1 MVKAVTLEGA
11 AFFVPVISLFVDEVP
26 IKRKQE
32 NMADMMNV
40 QLSTQVAAA
49 VWGEGAQLSFS
60 GDQALI
66 HLGGV
71 LQEQDVLRTV
81 QRAAR
86 RLESTGIKQV
96 RLAGEGWDLERRYAF
111 AQGFYAAKGV
121 RELDFGE
128 QNGQEA
134 GELAA
139 LLKATH
145 WVREVTN
152 GCPEAIYP
160 MSLAES
166 ALLLIRSLAGDRVTA
181 RITAGEALRESGH
194 IGIWSVGRGSEREPV
209 LLELDYNP
217 TGDANAPVVAALV
230 GKGITFDS
238 GGYSM
243 KSSDN
248 MLPMKS
254 DMGGAAMVTGALAL
268 AISRGLD
275 KRVKLILCCAENLVS
290 GHAFKLGDIL
300 TYRNGISVEIQNTD
314 AEGRLVLADGLL
326 AASESGAA
334 HILDAATLTG
344 AAKTALGRDYNAVF
358 ALDEAEQVRALAAAR
373 AEHEKAWPL
382 PLESW
387 HAGQLTSAF
396 ADLGN
401 VASAEGTAGAT
412 TAAAFL
418 SRFVRDEGKGWVHL
432 DLAASYQKSAN
443 DLWATG
449 AKGHGLRTIA
459 RWLQ

>member
-1 MVKAVTLEGA
+1 
-11 AFFVPVISLFVDEVP
+11 
-26 IKRKQE
+26 
-32 NMADMMNV
+32 MADMMKV
-40 QLSTQVAAA
+40 LLGTAPAPA
-49 VWGEGAQLSFS
+49 YWGEGALLSFS
-60 GDQALI
+60 GDSATVHVDGDAL
-66 HLGGV
+66 
-71 LQEQDVLRTV
+71 RAV
-81 QRAAR
+81 QRAGR
-86 RLESTGIKQV
+86 RLESSGIRQV
-96 RLAGEGWDLERRYAF
+96 RLAGEGWDLERRFAF
-111 AQGFYAAKGV
+111 AQGFYAAKGN

-128 QNGQEA
+128 QSDEEA
-134 GELAA
+134 RALGG
-139 LLKATH
+139 LLKATQ

-152 GCPEAIYP
+152 GCPEEIYP
-160 MSLAES
+160 MALAES
-166 ALLLIRSLAGDRVTA
+166 ALLLIRSIAGDKVTA
-181 RITAGEALRESGH
+181 RITAGEALQESGH

-217 TGDANAPVVAALV
+217 TGQDDAPVAAALV

-300 TYRNGISVEIQNTD
+300 TYRNGLSVEIQNTD

-326 AASESGAA
+326 CAVDCGAPY
-334 HILDAATLTG
+334 ILDAATLTG
-344 AAKTALGRDYNAVF
+344 AAKMALGRDYNAVF
-358 ALDEAEQVRALAAAR
+358 ALDESESARLLGAAR
-373 AEHEKAWPL
+373 RENEKAWPL
-382 PLESW
+382 PLEPW
-387 HAGQLTSAF
+387 HQGQLGSSF
-396 ADLGN
+396 ADMGN
-401 VASAEGTAGAT
+401 VASAEGTAGAS

-418 SRFVRDEGKGWVHL
+418 SRFVRAGGAGWVHM
-432 DLAASYQKSAN
+432 DLSASYQKSGN
-443 DLWATG
+443 DLWAVG

-459 RWLQ
+459 AWLGEVCA

>member
-1 MVKAVTLEGA
+1 
-11 AFFVPVISLFVDEVP
+11 
-26 IKRKQE
+26 
-32 NMADMMNV
+32 MADMMNV
-40 QLSTQVAAA
+40 RLSSQAAA
-49 VWGEGAQLSFS
+49 AHWGEGALLSFN
-60 GDQALI
+60 GDEAHLHLAAGQEKEALRVI
-66 HLGGV
+66 
-71 LQEQDVLRTV
+71 
-81 QRAAR
+81 QRGAR
-86 RLESTGIKQV
+86 RLESSGIKRIKLV
-96 RLAGEGWDLERRYAF
+96 GEGWNGERRYAF

-128 QNGQEA
+128 QSEQEA
-134 GELAA
+134 AELAA

-166 ALLLIRSLAGDRVTA
+166 ALLLIRSLGGDKVTA
-181 RITAGEALRESGH
+181 RITAGETLRESGH

-268 AISRGLD
+268 AISRGLN

-334 HILDAATLTG
+334 YILDAATLTG

-358 ALDEAEQVRALAAAR
+358 ALDEAEQVRALAAAN
-373 AEHEKAWPL
+373 AENEKAWPL
-382 PLESW
+382 PLEPW

-396 ADLGN
+396 AELGN

-418 SRFVRDEGKGWVHL
+418 SRFVRDEGRGWVHL
-432 DLAASYQKSAN
+432 DLAASYQKSGN

-449 AKGHGLRTIA
+449 AKGHDLRTIA
-459 RWLQ
+459 RWLQEVAA

>member
-1 MVKAVTLEGA
+1 
-11 AFFVPVISLFVDEVP
+11 
-26 IKRKQE
+26 
-32 NMADMMNV
+32 MADMMNV
-40 QLSTQVAAA
+40 RLSSQAAA
-49 VWGEGAQLSFS
+49 AHWGEGALLSFN
-60 GDQALI
+60 GDEAHLHLAAGQEKEALRAI
-66 HLGGV
+66 
-71 LQEQDVLRTV
+71 
-81 QRAAR
+81 QRGAR
-86 RLESTGIKQV
+86 RLESSGIKRV
-96 RLAGEGWDLERRYAF
+96 KLVGEGWNGERRYAF
-111 AQGFYAAKGV
+111 AQGFYAAKGD

-128 QNGQEA
+128 QSDQEA
-134 GELAA
+134 AELAA
-139 LLKATH
+139 LLKATR

-166 ALLLIRSLAGDRVTA
+166 ALLLIRSLGGDKVTA
-181 RITAGEALRESGH
+181 RITAGETLRESGH

-268 AISRGLD
+268 AISRGLN

-334 HILDAATLTG
+334 YILDAATLTG

-358 ALDEAEQVRALAAAR
+358 ALDEAEQVRALAAAN
-373 AEHEKAWPL
+373 AENEKAWPL
-382 PLESW
+382 PLEPW

-396 ADLGN
+396 AELGN

-432 DLAASYQKSAN
+432 DLAASYQKSGN
-443 DLWATG
+443 ELWATG

-459 RWLQ
+459 RWLQEVCA

>member
-1 MVKAVTLEGA
+1 
-11 AFFVPVISLFVDEVP
+11 
-26 IKRKQE
+26 
-32 NMADMMNV
+32 MADMMNV
-40 QLSTQVAAA
+40 RLSSQAAA
-49 VWGEGAQLSFS
+49 AHWGEGALLSFN
-60 GDQALI
+60 GDEAHLHLAAGQEKEALRAI
-66 HLGGV
+66 
-71 LQEQDVLRTV
+71 
-81 QRAAR
+81 QRGAR
-86 RLESTGIKQV
+86 RLESSGIKRIKLV
-96 RLAGEGWDLERRYAF
+96 GEGWNGERRYAF

-121 RELDFGE
+121 RELDLGE
-128 QNGQEA
+128 QSEQEA
-134 GELAA
+134 AELAA

-166 ALLLIRSLAGDRVTA
+166 ALLLIRSLGDDKVTA

-268 AISRGLD
+268 AISCGLD

-334 HILDAATLTG
+334 YILDAATLTG

-358 ALDEAEQVRALAAAR
+358 ALDEAEQVRALAAAN
-373 AEHEKAWPL
+373 AENEKAWPL
-382 PLESW
+382 PLEPW

-396 ADLGN
+396 AELGN

-432 DLAASYQKSAN
+432 DLAASYQKSGN
-443 DLWATG
+443 ELWATG

-459 RWLQ
+459 RWLQEVCA

>member
-1 MVKAVTLEGA
+1 
-11 AFFVPVISLFVDEVP
+11 
-26 IKRKQE
+26 
-32 NMADMMNV
+32 MADMMNV
-40 QLSTQVAAA
+40 RLSSQAAA
-49 VWGEGAQLSFS
+49 AQWGEGALLSFN
-60 GDQALI
+60 GDEAHLHLAAGQEKEALRAI
-66 HLGGV
+66 
-71 LQEQDVLRTV
+71 
-81 QRAAR
+81 QRGAR
-86 RLESTGIKQV
+86 RLESSGIKRV
-96 RLAGEGWDLERRYAF
+96 KLVGEGWNGERRYAF
-111 AQGFYAAKGV
+111 AQGFYAAKGD

-128 QNGQEA
+128 QSDQEA
-134 GELAA
+134 AELAA
-139 LLKATH
+139 LLKATR

-160 MSLAES
+160 MSLTES
-166 ALLLIRSLAGDRVTA
+166 ALLLIRSLGGDKVTA

-268 AISRGLD
+268 AISRSLN

-334 HILDAATLTG
+334 YILDAATLTG

-358 ALDEAEQVRALAAAR
+358 ALDEAEQVRALAAAN
-373 AEHEKAWPL
+373 AENEKAWPL
-382 PLESW
+382 PLEPW

-396 ADLGN
+396 AELGN

-432 DLAASYQKSAN
+432 DLAASYQKSGN
-443 DLWATG
+443 ELWATG

-459 RWLQ
+459 RWLQEVCA

>member
-1 MVKAVTLEGA
+1 
-11 AFFVPVISLFVDEVP
+11 
-26 IKRKQE
+26 
-32 NMADMMNV
+32 MADMMNV
-40 QLSTQVAAA
+40 RLSSQAAA
-49 VWGEGAQLSFS
+49 AHWGEGALLSFN
-60 GDQALI
+60 GDEAHLHLAAGQEKEALRVI
-66 HLGGV
+66 
-71 LQEQDVLRTV
+71 
-81 QRAAR
+81 QRGAR
-86 RLESTGIKQV
+86 RLESSGIKRIKLV
-96 RLAGEGWDLERRYAF
+96 GEGWNGERRYAF

-128 QNGQEA
+128 QSEQEA
-134 GELAA
+134 AELAA

-166 ALLLIRSLAGDRVTA
+166 ALLLIRSLGDDKVTA

-194 IGIWSVGRGSEREPV
+194 IGVWSVGRGSEREPV

-268 AISRGLD
+268 AISRGLN

-334 HILDAATLTG
+334 YILDAATLTG

-358 ALDEAEQVRALAAAR
+358 ALDEAEQVRALAAAN
-373 AEHEKAWPL
+373 AENEKAWPL
-382 PLESW
+382 PLEPW

-396 ADLGN
+396 AELGN

-432 DLAASYQKSAN
+432 DLAASYQKSGN

-459 RWLQ
+459 RWLQEVCA

>member
-1 MVKAVTLEGA
+1 
-11 AFFVPVISLFVDEVP
+11 
-26 IKRKQE
+26 
-32 NMADMMNV
+32 MADMMNV
-40 QLSTQVAAA
+40 RLSSQAAA
-49 VWGEGAQLSFS
+49 AHWGEGALLSFN
-60 GDQALI
+60 GDEAHLHLAAGQEKEALRAI
-66 HLGGV
+66 
-71 LQEQDVLRTV
+71 
-81 QRAAR
+81 QRGAR
-86 RLESTGIKQV
+86 RLESSGIKRIKLV
-96 RLAGEGWDLERRYAF
+96 GEGWNGERRYAF

-128 QNGQEA
+128 QSEQEA
-134 GELAA
+134 AELAA

-166 ALLLIRSLAGDRVTA
+166 ALLLIRSLGGDKVTA
-181 RITAGEALRESGH
+181 RITAGETLRESGH

-268 AISRGLD
+268 AISRGLN

-334 HILDAATLTG
+334 YILDAATLTG

-358 ALDEAEQVRALAAAR
+358 ALDEAEQVRALAAAN
-373 AEHEKAWPL
+373 AENEKAWPL
-382 PLESW
+382 PLEPW

-396 ADLGN
+396 AELGN

-432 DLAASYQKSAN
+432 DLAASYQKSGN
-443 DLWATG
+443 ELWATG
-449 AKGHGLRTIA
+449 AKGHGLRTVA
-459 RWLQ
+459 RWLQEVCA

>member
-1 MVKAVTLEGA
+1 
-11 AFFVPVISLFVDEVP
+11 
-26 IKRKQE
+26 
-32 NMADMMNV
+32 MANMMNV
-40 QLSTQVAAA
+40 ALSTQAAA
-49 VWGEGAQLSFS
+49 AHWGEGALLSFN
-60 GDQALI
+60 GDRADI
-66 HLGGV
+66 HLV
-71 LQEQDVLRTV
+71 SVSQEKDALRAI

-86 RLESTGIKQV
+86 RFESTGIKRV
-96 RLAGEGWDLERRYAF
+96 KLVGEGWDLERRFAF

-121 RELDFGE
+121 RELDV
-128 QNGQEA
+128 GQQSEA
-134 GELAA
+134 DSCELDA
-139 LLKATH
+139 LIKASC
-145 WVREVTN
+145 WARDITN
-152 GCPEAIYP
+152 GCPEEIYP

-166 ALLLIRSLAGDRVTA
+166 ALLLIRGLAGDLVTA

-217 TGDANAPVVAALV
+217 TGDRHAPVVAALV

-268 AISRGLD
+268 AISRGLN

-300 TYRNGISVEIQNTD
+300 TYKNGISVEIQNTD
-314 AEGRLVLADGLL
+314 AEGRLVLADGLM
-326 AASESGAA
+326 AASDSGATY
-334 HILDAATLTG
+334 ILDAATLTG
-344 AAKTALGRDYNAVF
+344 AAKMALGRDYNAVF
-358 ALDEAEQVRALAAAR
+358 ALDETEQQRALAAAK
-373 AEHEKAWPL
+373 AENEQAWAL
-382 PLESW
+382 PLEPW
-387 HAGQLTSAF
+387 HASQLTSAF
-396 ADLGN
+396 AELGN

-418 SRFVRDEGKGWVHL
+418 SRFVPNEGKGWVHL
-432 DLAASYQKSAN
+432 DLAAAYQKSGN
-443 DLWATG
+443 ELWATG
-449 AKGHGLRTIA
+449 AKGHGVRTIA
-459 RWLQ
+459 RWLQEVTA

>member
-1 MVKAVTLEGA
+1 
-11 AFFVPVISLFVDEVP
+11 
-26 IKRKQE
+26 
-32 NMADMMNV
+32 MADMMKV
-40 QLSTQVAAA
+40 LLSTQAAA
-49 VWGEGAQLSFS
+49 AHWGEGALLSFND
-60 GDQALI
+60 DQVLI
-66 HLGGV
+66 HLD
-71 LQEQDVLRTV
+71 LARQEPDALRAI
-81 QRAAR
+81 QRAGR
-86 RLESTGIKQV
+86 RLESTGIKRV
-96 RLAGEGWDLERRYAF
+96 KLAGDAWDLERRYAF
-111 AQGFYAAKGV
+111 VQGFYAAKGV
-121 RELDFGE
+121 RELDLGE
-128 QNGQEA
+128 QSVA
-134 GELAA
+134 DAHELDA
-139 LLKATH
+139 LIKASR

-152 GCPEAIYP
+152 GCPEDIYP

-166 ALLLIRSLAGDRVTA
+166 ALLLIRGLAGDQVTA
-181 RITAGEALRESGH
+181 RITAGEALREAGH

-217 TGDANAPVVAALV
+217 TGDRNAPVVAALV

-268 AISRGLD
+268 AISRGL
-275 KRVKLILCCAENLVS
+275 KQRVKLILCCAENLVS

-300 TYRNGISVEIQNTD
+300 TYKNGISVEIQNTD
-314 AEGRLVLADGLL
+314 AEGRLVLADGLM
-326 AASESGAA
+326 AASDSGAA
-334 HILDAATLTG
+334 YILDAATLTG

-358 ALDEAEQVRALAAAR
+358 ALDETEQQRALAAAK
-373 AEHEKAWPL
+373 AEQEKAWAL
-382 PLESW
+382 PLEPW
-387 HAGQLTSAF
+387 HASQLTSAF
-396 ADLGN
+396 AELGN

-418 SRFVRDEGKGWVHL
+418 SRFVRDEGRGWVHL
-432 DLAASYQKSAN
+432 DLAASYQKSGN

-459 RWLQ
+459 RWLQEVTQ

>member
-1 MVKAVTLEGA
+1 
-11 AFFVPVISLFVDEVP
+11 
-26 IKRKQE
+26 
-32 NMADMMNV
+32 MADMMKV
-40 QLSTQVAAA
+40 ALSTQAAA
-49 VWGEGAQLSFS
+49 AHWGEGAQLSFN
-60 GDQALI
+60 GDEALI
-66 HLGGV
+66 HLGAAG
-71 LQEQDVLRTV
+71 QEKDVLRTV

-86 RLESTGIKQV
+86 RLESSGIKRV
-96 RLAGEGWDLERRYAF
+96 TLAGEEWDLERRYAF
-111 AQGFYAAKGV
+111 AQGFYAAKGA
-121 RELDFGE
+121 RELDFG
-128 QNGQEA
+128 QQRDA
-134 GELAA
+134 DARELDA
-139 LLKATH
+139 LLKAAR
-145 WVREVTN
+145 WVRDITN
-152 GCPEAIYP
+152 GCPEEIYP

-166 ALLLIRSLAGDRVTA
+166 ALLLIRGLAGDQVTA

-217 TGDANAPVVAALV
+217 TGDRHAPVVAALV

-268 AISRGLD
+268 AISRGLNQ
-275 KRVKLILCCAENLVS
+275 RVKLILCCAENLVS

-300 TYRNGISVEIQNTD
+300 TYKNGVSVEIQNTD
-314 AEGRLVLADGLL
+314 AEGRLVLADGLM
-326 AASESGAA
+326 AASDSGAA
-334 HILDAATLTG
+334 YILDAATLTG
-344 AAKTALGRDYNAVF
+344 AAKMALGRDYNAVF
-358 ALDEAEQVRALAAAR
+358 ALDETEQQRALAAAKV
-373 AEHEKAWPL
+373 ENEQAWAL
-382 PLESW
+382 PLEPW
-387 HAGQLTSAF
+387 HASQLTSAF

-432 DLAASYQKSAN
+432 DLAASYQKSGN

-459 RWLQ
+459 RWLQEVTA

>member
-1 MVKAVTLEGA
+1 
-11 AFFVPVISLFVDEVP
+11 
-26 IKRKQE
+26 
-32 NMADMMNV
+32 MADMMNV
-40 QLSTQVAAA
+40 RLSSQAAA
-49 VWGEGAQLSFS
+49 AQWGEGALLSFN
-60 GDQALI
+60 GDEAHLHLAAGQEKEALRAI
-66 HLGGV
+66 
-71 LQEQDVLRTV
+71 

-86 RLESTGIKQV
+86 RLESSGIKRIKLV
-96 RLAGEGWDLERRYAF
+96 GEGWNGERRYAF

-121 RELDFGE
+121 RELDLGE
-128 QNGQEA
+128 QSEQEA
-134 GELAA
+134 AELAA

-166 ALLLIRSLAGDRVTA
+166 ALLLIRSLGDDKVTA

-217 TGDANAPVVAALV
+217 TGDANAPVIAALV

-268 AISRGLD
+268 AISRGLN

-334 HILDAATLTG
+334 YILDAATLTG

-358 ALDEAEQVRALAAAR
+358 ALDEAEQVRALAAAN
-373 AEHEKAWPL
+373 AENEKAWPL
-382 PLESW
+382 PLEPW

-396 ADLGN
+396 AELGN

-432 DLAASYQKSAN
+432 DLAASYQKSGN

-459 RWLQ
+459 RWLQEVCA

>member
-1 MVKAVTLEGA
+1 
-11 AFFVPVISLFVDEVP
+11 
-26 IKRKQE
+26 
-32 NMADMMNV
+32 MADMMNV
-40 QLSTQVAAA
+40 RLSSQAAA
-49 VWGEGAQLSFS
+49 AQWGEGALLSFN
-60 GDQALI
+60 GDEAHLHLAAGQEKEALRAI
-66 HLGGV
+66 
-71 LQEQDVLRTV
+71 

-86 RLESTGIKQV
+86 RLESSGIKRIKLV
-96 RLAGEGWDLERRYAF
+96 GEGWNGERRYAF

-128 QNGQEA
+128 QSEQEA
-134 GELAA
+134 AELAA

-166 ALLLIRSLAGDRVTA
+166 ALLLIRSLGDDKVTA

-217 TGDANAPVVAALV
+217 TGDANAPVLAALV

-248 MLPMKS
+248 MLPTKS

-268 AISRGLD
+268 AISRGLN

-334 HILDAATLTG
+334 YILDAATLTG

-358 ALDEAEQVRALAAAR
+358 ALDEAEQVRALAAAN
-373 AEHEKAWPL
+373 AENEKAWPL
-382 PLESW
+382 PLEPW

-396 ADLGN
+396 AELGN

-432 DLAASYQKSAN
+432 DLAASYQKSGN

-459 RWLQ
+459 RWLQEVCA

>member
-1 MVKAVTLEGA
+1 
-11 AFFVPVISLFVDEVP
+11 
-26 IKRKQE
+26 
-32 NMADMMNV
+32 MADMMNV
-40 QLSTQVAAA
+40 RLSSQAAA
-49 VWGEGAQLSFS
+49 AQWGEGALLSFN
-60 GDQALI
+60 GDEAHLHLAAGQEKEALRAI
-66 HLGGV
+66 
-71 LQEQDVLRTV
+71 

-86 RLESTGIKQV
+86 RLESSGIKRIKLV
-96 RLAGEGWDLERRYAF
+96 GEGWNGERRYAF

-121 RELDFGE
+121 RELDLGE
-128 QNGQEA
+128 QSEQEA
-134 GELAA
+134 AELAA

-166 ALLLIRSLAGDRVTA
+166 ALLLIRSLGDDKVTA

-268 AISRGLD
+268 AISRGLN

-334 HILDAATLTG
+334 YILDAATLTG

-358 ALDEAEQVRALAAAR
+358 ALDEAEQVRALAAAN
-373 AEHEKAWPL
+373 AENEKAWPL
-382 PLESW
+382 PLEPW

-396 ADLGN
+396 AELGN

-418 SRFVRDEGKGWVHL
+418 SRFVRDEGRGWVHL
-432 DLAASYQKSAN
+432 DLAASYQKSGN

-459 RWLQ
+459 RWLQEVCA

>member
-1 MVKAVTLEGA
+1 MK
-11 AFFVPVISLFVDEVP
+11 VP

-40 QLSTQVAAA
+40 RLSLQAAA
-49 VWGEGAQLSFS
+49 AQWGEGAQLSFN
-60 GDQALI
+60 GDETHI
-66 HLGGV
+66 HLGAIA
-71 LQEQDVLRTV
+71 QENDALRTI

-86 RLESTGIKQV
+86 RLESSGIKRV
-96 RLAGEGWDLERRYAF
+96 KLAGDDWDLERRYAF
-111 AQGFYAAKGV
+111 AQGFYAAKGA
-121 RELDFGE
+121 RELDFGPQSE
-128 QNGQEA
+128 SDA
-134 GELAA
+134 RELDA
-139 LLKATH
+139 LIKATR

-166 ALLLIRSLAGDRVTA
+166 ALLLIRGLGGDQVTA
-181 RITAGEALRESGH
+181 RITAGEALREAGH

-217 TGDANAPVVAALV
+217 TGDRNAPVVAALV

-268 AISRGLD
+268 AISRGLN

-300 TYRNGISVEIQNTD
+300 TYKNGISVEIQNTD
-314 AEGRLVLADGLL
+314 AEGRLVLADGLM
-326 AASESGAA
+326 AASDSGAA
-334 HILDAATLTG
+334 YILDAATLTG

-358 ALDEAEQVRALAAAR
+358 ALDEVEQQRALAAAK
-373 AEHEKAWPL
+373 AEHEKAWAL
-382 PLESW
+382 PLEPW
-387 HAGQLTSAF
+387 HVGQLTSAF
-396 ADLGN
+396 AELGN

-432 DLAASYQKSAN
+432 DLAASYQKSGN

-459 RWLQ
+459 RWLQEVSA

>member
-1 MVKAVTLEGA
+1 
-11 AFFVPVISLFVDEVP
+11 
-26 IKRKQE
+26 
-32 NMADMMNV
+32 MAEKMKV
-40 QLSTQVAAA
+40 VLSTEAAA
-49 VWGEGAQLSFS
+49 AHWGEGAQLSFS
-60 GDQALI
+60 GDEALI
-66 HLGGV
+66 HLGSQT
-71 LQEQDVLRTV
+71 QEREVLRII

-86 RLESTGIKQV
+86 RLESSGIKRV
-96 RLAGEGWDLERRYAF
+96 ELAAGGWDLERRYAF
-111 AQGFYAAKGV
+111 AQGFYAAKGLRELHFGEQGGDEA
-121 RELDFGE
+121 RELD
-128 QNGQEA
+128 
-134 GELAA
+134 A
-139 LLKATH
+139 LVKATR

-152 GCPEAIYP
+152 GCPEEIYP

-166 ALLLIRSLAGDRVTA
+166 ALLLIRGLGGDQVTA
-181 RITAGEALRESGH
+181 RITAGEALREAGH

-217 TGDANAPVVAALV
+217 TGDSKAPVVAALV

-268 AISRGLD
+268 AISRGLN

-300 TYRNGISVEIQNTD
+300 TYKNGISVEIQNTD

-326 AASESGAA
+326 AASDSGAA

-373 AEHEKAWPL
+373 AENEKAWAL
-382 PLESW
+382 PLEPW

-418 SRFVRDEGKGWVHL
+418 SRFVRGEGQGWVHL
-432 DLAASYQKSAN
+432 DLAASYQKSGN

-459 RWLQ
+459 RWLQEVTE

>member
-1 MVKAVTLEGA
+1 
-11 AFFVPVISLFVDEVP
+11 
-26 IKRKQE
+26 
-32 NMADMMNV
+32 MADMMKV
-40 QLSTQVAAA
+40 ALSTQAAA
-49 VWGEGAQLSFS
+49 AHWGEGAQLSFN
-60 GDQALI
+60 GDEALI
-66 HLGGV
+66 HLGAAG
-71 LQEQDVLRTV
+71 QEKDVLRTV

-86 RLESTGIKQV
+86 RLESSGIKRV
-96 RLAGEGWDLERRYAF
+96 TLAGEEWDLERRYAF
-111 AQGFYAAKGV
+111 AQGFYAAKGA
-121 RELDFGE
+121 RELDFG
-128 QNGQEA
+128 QQSDA
-134 GELAA
+134 DARELDA
-139 LLKATH
+139 LLKAAR
-145 WVREVTN
+145 WVRDITN
-152 GCPEAIYP
+152 GCPEEIYP

-166 ALLLIRSLAGDRVTA
+166 ALLLIRGLAGDQVTA

-217 TGDANAPVVAALV
+217 TGDRHAPVVAALV

-268 AISRGLD
+268 AISRGLNQ
-275 KRVKLILCCAENLVS
+275 RVKLILCCAENLVS

-300 TYRNGISVEIQNTD
+300 TYKNGVSVEIQNTD
-314 AEGRLVLADGLL
+314 AEGRLVLADGLM
-326 AASESGAA
+326 AASDSGAA
-334 HILDAATLTG
+334 YILDAATLTG
-344 AAKTALGRDYNAVF
+344 AAKMALGRDYNAVF
-358 ALDEAEQVRALAAAR
+358 ALDETEQQRALAAAR
-373 AEHEKAWPL
+373 VENEQAWAL
-382 PLESW
+382 PLEPW
-387 HAGQLTSAF
+387 HASQLTSAF

-432 DLAASYQKSAN
+432 DLAASYQKSGN

-459 RWLQ
+459 RWLQEVTA

>member
-1 MVKAVTLEGA
+1 
-11 AFFVPVISLFVDEVP
+11 
-26 IKRKQE
+26 
-32 NMADMMNV
+32 MADMMNIC
-40 QLSTQVAAA
+40 LSLQAAA
-49 VWGEGAQLSFS
+49 AHWGEGAQLSFN
-60 GDQALI
+60 GDEARI
-66 HLGGV
+66 HLGAIA
-71 LQEQDVLRTV
+71 QEDDTLRTI

-86 RLESTGIKQV
+86 RLESSGIKRV
-96 RLAGEGWDLERRYAF
+96 KLAGDDWDLERRYAF
-111 AQGFYAAKGV
+111 AQGFYAAKGT
-121 RELDFGE
+121 RELDFDPQSE
-128 QNGQEA
+128 SDA
-134 GELAA
+134 RELDA
-139 LLKATH
+139 LIKATR

-166 ALLLIRSLAGDRVTA
+166 ALLLIRGLGGDQVTA
-181 RITAGEALRESGH
+181 RITAGEALREAGH

-217 TGDANAPVVAALV
+217 TGDRNAPVVAALV

-268 AISRGLD
+268 AISRGLN

-300 TYRNGISVEIQNTD
+300 TYKNGISVEIQNTD
-314 AEGRLVLADGLL
+314 AEGRLVLADGLM
-326 AASESGAA
+326 AASDCGAA
-334 HILDAATLTG
+334 YILDAATLTG

-358 ALDEAEQVRALAAAR
+358 ALDEVEQQRALAAAKV
-373 AEHEKAWPL
+373 EHEKAWAL
-382 PLESW
+382 PLEPW
-387 HAGQLTSAF
+387 HVGQLTSAF
-396 ADLGN
+396 AELGN

-432 DLAASYQKSAN
+432 DLAASYQKSGN

-459 RWLQ
+459 RWLQEVSA

>member
-1 MVKAVTLEGA
+1 
-11 AFFVPVISLFVDEVP
+11 
-26 IKRKQE
+26 
-32 NMADMMNV
+32 MADMMKV
-40 QLSTQVAAA
+40 ALSTQAAA
-49 VWGEGAQLSFS
+49 AHWGEGALLSFN
-60 GDQALI
+60 GDEAQI
-66 HLGGV
+66 HLGAVG
-71 LQEQDVLRTV
+71 QEKDALRIV

-86 RLESTGIKQV
+86 RLESTGIKRV
-96 RLAGEGWDLERRYAF
+96 TLMGEDWDLERRFAF
-111 AQGFYAAKGV
+111 AQGFYAAKGE
-121 RELDFGE
+121 RELDI
-128 QNGQEA
+128 GQQSEA
-134 GELAA
+134 DARELDA
-139 LLKATH
+139 LLKAAR
-145 WVREVTN
+145 WVRDITN
-152 GCPEAIYP
+152 GCPEEIYP

-166 ALLLIRSLAGDRVTA
+166 ALLLIRGLAGDQVTA

-217 TGDANAPVVAALV
+217 TGDRHAPVVAALV

-268 AISRGLD
+268 AISRGLNQ
-275 KRVKLILCCAENLVS
+275 RVKLILCCAENLVS

-300 TYRNGISVEIQNTD
+300 TYKNGISVEIQNTD
-314 AEGRLVLADGLL
+314 AEGRLVLADGLM
-326 AASESGAA
+326 AASDSGAA
-334 HILDAATLTG
+334 YILDAATLTG
-344 AAKTALGRDYNAVF
+344 AAKMALGRDYNAVF
-358 ALDEAEQVRALAAAR
+358 ALDETEQQRALAAAKV
-373 AEHEKAWPL
+373 ENEQAWAL
-382 PLESW
+382 PLEPW
-387 HAGQLTSAF
+387 HASQLTSAF

-432 DLAASYQKSAN
+432 DLAASYQKSGN

-459 RWLQ
+459 RWLQEVTA

>member
-1 MVKAVTLEGA
+1 
-11 AFFVPVISLFVDEVP
+11 
-26 IKRKQE
+26 
-32 NMADMMNV
+32 MADMMNV
-40 QLSTQVAAA
+40 RLSSQAAA
-49 VWGEGAQLSFS
+49 AHWGEGALLSFN
-60 GDQALI
+60 GDEAHLHLAAGQEKEALRAI
-66 HLGGV
+66 
-71 LQEQDVLRTV
+71 
-81 QRAAR
+81 QRGAR
-86 RLESTGIKQV
+86 RLESSGIKRIKLV
-96 RLAGEGWDLERRYAF
+96 GEGWNGERRYAF

-121 RELDFGE
+121 RELDLGE
-128 QNGQEA
+128 QSEQEA
-134 GELAA
+134 AELAA

-166 ALLLIRSLAGDRVTA
+166 ALLLIRSLGGDKVTA
-181 RITAGEALRESGH
+181 RITAGETLRESGH

-268 AISRGLD
+268 AISRGLN

-334 HILDAATLTG
+334 YILDAATLTG

-358 ALDEAEQVRALAAAR
+358 ALDEAEQVRALAAAN
-373 AEHEKAWPL
+373 AENEKAWPL
-382 PLESW
+382 PLEPW

-396 ADLGN
+396 AELGN

-418 SRFVRDEGKGWVHL
+418 SRFVRDEGRGWVHL
-432 DLAASYQKSAN
+432 DLAASYQKSGN

-459 RWLQ
+459 RWLQEVCA

>member
-1 MVKAVTLEGA
+1 
-11 AFFVPVISLFVDEVP
+11 
-26 IKRKQE
+26 
-32 NMADMMNV
+32 MADMMKV
-40 QLSTQVAAA
+40 ALSTQAAA
-49 VWGEGAQLSFS
+49 AHWGEGAQLSFN
-60 GDQALI
+60 GDEALI
-66 HLGGV
+66 HLGAAG
-71 LQEQDVLRTV
+71 QEKDVLRTV

-86 RLESTGIKQV
+86 RLESSGIKRV
-96 RLAGEGWDLERRYAF
+96 TLAGEEWDLERRYAF
-111 AQGFYAAKGV
+111 AQGFYAAKGA
-121 RELDFGE
+121 RELDFG
-128 QNGQEA
+128 QQSDA
-134 GELAA
+134 DARELDA
-139 LLKATH
+139 LLKAAR
-145 WVREVTN
+145 WVRDITN
-152 GCPEAIYP
+152 GCPEEIYP

-166 ALLLIRSLAGDRVTA
+166 ALLLIRGLAGDQVTA

-217 TGDANAPVVAALV
+217 TGDCHAPVVAALV

-268 AISRGLD
+268 AISRGLNQ
-275 KRVKLILCCAENLVS
+275 RVKLILCCAENLVS

-300 TYRNGISVEIQNTD
+300 TYKNGVSVEIQNTD
-314 AEGRLVLADGLL
+314 AEGRLVLADGLM
-326 AASESGAA
+326 AASDCGAA
-334 HILDAATLTG
+334 YILDAATLTG
-344 AAKTALGRDYNAVF
+344 AAKMALGRDYNAVF
-358 ALDEAEQVRALAAAR
+358 ALDETEQQRALAAAKV
-373 AEHEKAWPL
+373 ENEQAWAL
-382 PLESW
+382 PLEPW
-387 HAGQLTSAF
+387 HASQLTSAF

-459 RWLQ
+459 RWLQEVTA

>member
-1 MVKAVTLEGA
+1 
-11 AFFVPVISLFVDEVP
+11 
-26 IKRKQE
+26 
-32 NMADMMNV
+32 MADMMKV
-40 QLSTQVAAA
+40 GLSTQAAA
-49 VWGEGAQLSFS
+49 AHWGEGALLSFN
-60 GDQALI
+60 GDEATI
-66 HLGGV
+66 HLGALSV
-71 LQEQDVLRTV
+71 EKDVLRAV

-86 RLESTGIKQV
+86 RLESSGIKRV
-96 RLAGEGWDLERRYAF
+96 ALAGEGWDLERRYAF
-111 AQGFYAAKGV
+111 AQGFYAAKGA
-121 RELDFGE
+121 RELDFG
-128 QNGQEA
+128 QQSDA
-134 GELAA
+134 DARELDG
-139 LLKATH
+139 LLKATR
-145 WVREVTN
+145 WVREITN
-152 GCPEAIYP
+152 GTPEEIYP

-166 ALLLIRSLAGDRVTA
+166 ALLLIRGLAGDKVTA
-181 RITAGEALRESGH
+181 SITAGEALRESGH

-217 TGDANAPVVAALV
+217 TGDRNAPVVAALV

-268 AISRGLD
+268 AISRGLNQ
-275 KRVKLILCCAENLVS
+275 RVKLILCCAENLVS

-300 TYRNGISVEIQNTD
+300 TYKNGISVEIQNTD
-314 AEGRLVLADGLL
+314 AEGRLVLADGLM
-326 AASESGAA
+326 AASDSGAA
-334 HILDAATLTG
+334 YILDAATLTG
-344 AAKTALGRDYNAVF
+344 AAKMALGRDYNAVF
-358 ALDEAEQVRALAAAR
+358 ALDEAELARTLTAAK
-373 AEHEKAWPL
+373 AENEQAWAL
-382 PLESW
+382 PLEPW
-387 HAGQLTSAF
+387 HASQLTSAF

-432 DLAASYQKSAN
+432 DLAASYQKAGN

-459 RWLQ
+459 RWLQEVSA

>member
-1 MVKAVTLEGA
+1 
-11 AFFVPVISLFVDEVP
+11 
-26 IKRKQE
+26 
-32 NMADMMNV
+32 MADMMKV
-40 QLSTQVAAA
+40 LLSTQAAA
-49 VWGEGAQLSFS
+49 AHWGEGALLSFND
-60 GDQALI
+60 DQVLI
-66 HLGGV
+66 HLN
-71 LQEQDVLRTV
+71 LSRQEPDALRAI
-81 QRAAR
+81 QRAGR
-86 RLESTGIKQV
+86 RLESTGIKRV
-96 RLAGEGWDLERRYAF
+96 KLAGDAWDLERRYAF

-121 RELDFGE
+121 RELDLGE
-128 QNGQEA
+128 QSVVDA
-134 GELAA
+134 RELDA
-139 LLKATH
+139 LIKASR

-152 GCPEAIYP
+152 GCPEDIYP

-166 ALLLIRSLAGDRVTA
+166 ALLLIRGLAGDQVTA
-181 RITAGEALRESGH
+181 RITAGEALREAGH

-217 TGDANAPVVAALV
+217 TGDRNAPVVAALV

-268 AISRGLD
+268 AISRGLN

-300 TYRNGISVEIQNTD
+300 TYKNGISVEIQNTD
-314 AEGRLVLADGLL
+314 AEGRLVLADGLM
-326 AASESGAA
+326 AASDSGAA
-334 HILDAATLTG
+334 YILDAATLTG

-358 ALDEAEQVRALAAAR
+358 ALDETEQQRALVAAKAEQ
-373 AEHEKAWPL
+373 EKAWAL
-382 PLESW
+382 PLEPW
-387 HAGQLTSAF
+387 HASQLTSAF
-396 ADLGN
+396 AELGN

-418 SRFVRDEGKGWVHL
+418 SRFVRDEGRGWVHL
-432 DLAASYQKSAN
+432 DLAASYQKSGN

-459 RWLQ
+459 RWLQEVTQ

>member
-1 MVKAVTLEGA
+1 
-11 AFFVPVISLFVDEVP
+11 
-26 IKRKQE
+26 
-32 NMADMMNV
+32 MADMMNIC
-40 QLSTQVAAA
+40 LSLQAAA
-49 VWGEGAQLSFS
+49 AHWGEGAQLSFN
-60 GDQALI
+60 GDEARI
-66 HLGGV
+66 HLGAIA
-71 LQEQDVLRTV
+71 QEDDTLRTI

-86 RLESTGIKQV
+86 RLESSGIKRV
-96 RLAGEGWDLERRYAF
+96 KLAGDDWDLERRYAF
-111 AQGFYAAKGV
+111 AQGFYAAKGT
-121 RELDFGE
+121 RELDFGPQSE
-128 QNGQEA
+128 SDA
-134 GELAA
+134 RELDA
-139 LLKATH
+139 LIKATR

-166 ALLLIRSLAGDRVTA
+166 ALLLIRGLGGDQVTA
-181 RITAGEALRESGH
+181 RITAGEALREAGH

-217 TGDANAPVVAALV
+217 TGDRNAPVVAALV

-268 AISRGLD
+268 AISRGLN

-300 TYRNGISVEIQNTD
+300 TYKNGISVEIQNTD
-314 AEGRLVLADGLL
+314 AEGRLVLADGLM
-326 AASESGAA
+326 AASDSGAA
-334 HILDAATLTG
+334 YILDAATLTG

-358 ALDEAEQVRALAAAR
+358 ALDEVEQQRALAAAKT
-373 AEHEKAWPL
+373 EHEKAWAL
-382 PLESW
+382 PLEPW
-387 HAGQLTSAF
+387 HVGQLTSAF
-396 ADLGN
+396 AELGN

-432 DLAASYQKSAN
+432 DLAASYQKSGN

-459 RWLQ
+459 RWLQEVSA

>member
-1 MVKAVTLEGA
+1 
-11 AFFVPVISLFVDEVP
+11 
-26 IKRKQE
+26 
-32 NMADMMNV
+32 MADMMNIR
-40 QLSTQVAAA
+40 LSLQAAA
-49 VWGEGAQLSFS
+49 AHWGEGAQLSFN
-60 GDQALI
+60 GDETRI
-66 HLGGV
+66 HLGAIA
-71 LQEQDVLRTV
+71 QENDALRTI

-86 RLESTGIKQV
+86 RLESSGIKRV
-96 RLAGEGWDLERRYAF
+96 KLVGDDWDLERRYAF
-111 AQGFYAAKGV
+111 AQGFYAAKGA
-121 RELDFGE
+121 RELDFGPQSE
-128 QNGQEA
+128 SDA
-134 GELAA
+134 RELDA
-139 LLKATH
+139 LIKATR

-166 ALLLIRSLAGDRVTA
+166 ALLLIRGLGGDQVIA
-181 RITAGEALRESGH
+181 RITAGEALREAGH

-217 TGDANAPVVAALV
+217 TGDRNAPVVAALV

-268 AISRGLD
+268 AISRGL
-275 KRVKLILCCAENLVS
+275 KQRVKLILCCAENLVS

-300 TYRNGISVEIQNTD
+300 TYKNGISVEIQNTD
-314 AEGRLVLADGLL
+314 AEGRLVLADGLM
-326 AASESGAA
+326 AASDSGAA
-334 HILDAATLTG
+334 YILDAATLTG

-358 ALDEAEQVRALAAAR
+358 ALDETEQQRALAAAK
-373 AEHEKAWPL
+373 AEQEKAWAL
-382 PLESW
+382 PLEPW
-387 HAGQLTSAF
+387 HASQLTSAF
-396 ADLGN
+396 AELGN

-418 SRFVRDEGKGWVHL
+418 SRFVRDEGRGWVHL
-432 DLAASYQKSAN
+432 DLAAAYQKSGN

-459 RWLQ
+459 RWLQEVTE

>member
-1 MVKAVTLEGA
+1 
-11 AFFVPVISLFVDEVP
+11 
-26 IKRKQE
+26 
-32 NMADMMNV
+32 MADMMKV
-40 QLSTQVAAA
+40 ALSTQAAA
-49 VWGEGAQLSFS
+49 AHWGEGAQLSFN
-60 GDQALI
+60 GDEALI
-66 HLGGV
+66 HLGAAG
-71 LQEQDVLRTV
+71 QEKDVLRTV

-86 RLESTGIKQV
+86 RLESSGIKRV
-96 RLAGEGWDLERRYAF
+96 TLAGEEWDLERRYAF
-111 AQGFYAAKGV
+111 AQGFYAAKGT
-121 RELDFGE
+121 RELDFG
-128 QNGQEA
+128 QQSDA
-134 GELAA
+134 DARELDA
-139 LLKATH
+139 LLKAAR
-145 WVREVTN
+145 WVRDITN
-152 GCPEAIYP
+152 GCPEEIYP

-166 ALLLIRSLAGDRVTA
+166 ALLLIRGLAGDQVTA

-217 TGDANAPVVAALV
+217 TGDRHAPVVAALV

-268 AISRGLD
+268 AISRGLNQ
-275 KRVKLILCCAENLVS
+275 RVKLILCCAENLVS

-300 TYRNGISVEIQNTD
+300 TYKNGVSVEIQNTD
-314 AEGRLVLADGLL
+314 AEGRLVLADGLM
-326 AASESGAA
+326 AACDSGAA
-334 HILDAATLTG
+334 YILDAATLTG
-344 AAKTALGRDYNAVF
+344 AAKMALGRDYNAVF
-358 ALDEAEQVRALAAAR
+358 ALDETEQQRALAAAKV
-373 AEHEKAWPL
+373 ENEQAWAL
-382 PLESW
+382 PLEPW
-387 HAGQLTSAF
+387 HASQLTSAF

-432 DLAASYQKSAN
+432 DLAASYQKSGN

-459 RWLQ
+459 RWLQEVTA

>member
-1 MVKAVTLEGA
+1 
-11 AFFVPVISLFVDEVP
+11 
-26 IKRKQE
+26 
-32 NMADMMNV
+32 MADMMNV
-40 QLSTQVAAA
+40 RLSSQAAA
-49 VWGEGAQLSFS
+49 AHWGEGALLSFN
-60 GDQALI
+60 GDEAHLHLAAGQEKEALRVI
-66 HLGGV
+66 
-71 LQEQDVLRTV
+71 
-81 QRAAR
+81 QRGAR
-86 RLESTGIKQV
+86 RLESSGIKRV
-96 RLAGEGWDLERRYAF
+96 KLVGEGWNGERRYAF

-128 QNGQEA
+128 QSEQEA
-134 GELAA
+134 AELAA

-166 ALLLIRSLAGDRVTA
+166 ALLLIRSLGGDKVTA
-181 RITAGEALRESGH
+181 RITAGETLRESGH

-217 TGDANAPVVAALV
+217 TGDRNAPVVAALV

-268 AISRGLD
+268 AISRGLN

-334 HILDAATLTG
+334 YILDAATLTG

-358 ALDEAEQVRALAAAR
+358 ALDEAEQVRALAAAN
-373 AEHEKAWPL
+373 AENEKAWPL
-382 PLESW
+382 PLEPW

-396 ADLGN
+396 AELGN

-432 DLAASYQKSAN
+432 DLAASYQKSGN
-443 DLWATG
+443 DLWTTG

-459 RWLQ
+459 RWLQEVGA

>member
-1 MVKAVTLEGA
+1 
-11 AFFVPVISLFVDEVP
+11 
-26 IKRKQE
+26 
-32 NMADMMNV
+32 MADMMNV
-40 QLSTQVAAA
+40 RLSSQAAA
-49 VWGEGAQLSFS
+49 AHWGEGALLSFN
-60 GDQALI
+60 GDEAHLHLAAGQEKEALRAI
-66 HLGGV
+66 
-71 LQEQDVLRTV
+71 
-81 QRAAR
+81 QRGAR
-86 RLESTGIKQV
+86 RLESSGIKRIKLV
-96 RLAGEGWDLERRYAF
+96 GEGWNGERRYAF

-128 QNGQEA
+128 QSEQEA
-134 GELAA
+134 AELAA

-166 ALLLIRSLAGDRVTA
+166 ALLLIRSLGGDKVTA
-181 RITAGEALRESGH
+181 RITTGEALRESGH

-268 AISRGLD
+268 AISRGLN

-334 HILDAATLTG
+334 YILDAATLTG

-358 ALDEAEQVRALAAAR
+358 ALDEAEQVRALAAAN
-373 AEHEKAWPL
+373 AENEQAWPL
-382 PLESW
+382 PLEPW

-396 ADLGN
+396 AELGN

-418 SRFVRDEGKGWVHL
+418 SRFVRDEGRGWVHL
-432 DLAASYQKSAN
+432 DLAASYQKSGN

-459 RWLQ
+459 RWLQEVCA